1 MQRSAPATQGVAIMN
16 KASLREA
23 AREAREAAFE
33 AAPHAAHDLAAQFLR
48 ALQPGRV
55 ISGYSPIG
63 SEIDIVPLLAML
75 AVQGATLALP
85 VVRKATRILEFR
97 AWSPGDVLEAG
108 VFGTRHPTQDAK
120 VVTPDMV
127 LVPMLAF
134 DDTGHRLGY
143 GGGYY
148 DATLAMLRAAGSVT
162 AVGCAFA
169 AQRVPSLPVESNDQ
183 KLDWLVTEQDAIRF
197 S

>member
-1 MQRSAPATQGVAIMN
+1 MTDKKTLRTQ
-16 KASLREA
+16 A
-23 AREAREAAFE
+23 AAAREAAFE
-33 AAPHAAHDLAAQFLR
+33 AAPHASHDLAAQFLR
-48 ALQPGRV
+48 VIEPGRV
-55 ISGYSPIG
+55 ISGYAPIG
-63 SEIDIVPLLAML
+63 NEIDIVPLLALL
-75 AVQGATLALP
+75 AVRGITLALP

-97 AWSPGDVLEAG
+97 VWSPGEMLEPG
-108 VFGTRHPTQDAK
+108 VFGTRHPSLDSK
-120 VVTPDMV
+120 IVTPDML

-148 DATLAMLRAAGSVT
+148 DATLQSLRAAGPVT

-169 AQRVPSLPVESNDQ
+169 AQRVASLPVESNDQ
-183 KLDWLVTEQDAIRF
+183 RLDWLVTEQDALRF